1 MDNKDIIKILMDK
14 INEVVSQVN
23 TLKGIVYDHE
33 ETIKKLKKKLNV
45 MMNEANNGFKSYN

>member
-45 MMNEANNGFKSYN
+45 MMNEANNEFKSYN

>member
-1 MDNKDIIKILMDK
+1 MDK